1 MKTDGIKIR
10 SSNAIRRAFCDYFM
24 SKGHTLIESSS
35 LVPQRDQT
43 LLFTNAGMVQFKGL
57 FLGEER
63 RSYKRAISVQKCM
76 RAGGKHNDLEN
87 VGLTGRHHT
96 FFEMLG
102 NFSFGDYFKEEAIE
116 FGWEFL
122 TEVIGLPKDL
132 LWITIF
138 KEDEE
143 AYRLWREKIGIR
155 PDRIVRMGEE
165 DNFWQMGDIGPS
177 GPCSEIIIDQGEE
190 TGCGRPTCA
199 VGCDCDRYLELWNLV
214 FMQYDRD
221 KEGRLNPLPRPSI
234 DTGMGLERISSVC
247 QGVYSNYE
255 SDLFSPI
262 IGAVSD
268 LSGKNCGE
276 GKRTDFSIRVIADHI
291 RAITFL
297 ISDGVLPSNG
307 GRGYVLR
314 RIIRRGARHGRLL
327 GIQEPFLYKLSN
339 VVIDLMKVAYPDLI
353 KSRER
358 VTSITIGEEER
369 FLDTLDQGLKI
380 LDDVIQEIRGKG
392 ERIIPGGTLFKLY
405 DTYGLPLDLIQDIVK
420 EEAFSLDEPGFRSAM
435 EGQRQK
441 ARMAGGFKME
451 KGNPLYTKII
461 DDYGETQ
468 FIGYDHLESDVNLV
482 LILKRGKPDDKLHEG
497 SGLIE
502 IVESTIEGDEVE
514 LIFDQTPFYGESG
527 GQVGDTGELSSIEA
541 KVKIINTIKPVEGLF
556 VHEAMVLK
564 GMISKGSRC
573 HAAIS
578 ARARLSTARNHTATH
593 LLHATLR
600 KVLGDH
606 VKQSGSL
613 VSPERLR
620 FDFTHFSPLKREE
633 IDRIEKLI
641 NEQIMANTKVN
652 TEVMGIEE
660 AINSGAIAFFGE
672 KYGDNVR
679 VVSISEF
686 SRELC
691 GGTHCKVTGEIGLF
705 KLLHESSIA
714 SGIRRIE
721 AVTGD
726 GAYKFIKKEEEALSE
741 IAELF
746 KASPQ
751 DLISKAKRLLTSLKE
766 KEREVERLKGKL
778 SSKKAAEIEDK
789 VRSIGG
795 VKVFADK
802 IESMGME
809 DLRLFGDSIKNRLK
823 SGIIIV
829 GSVKDGTASIVLMVT
844 KDLVER
850 FKANEVIREIA
861 PVIGGGGGG
870 RDDMAQAG
878 GKKVERLD
886 EAIGKIYEVV
896 ERRL

>member
-1 MKTDGIKIR
+1 MKTDRIIIR
-10 SSNAIRRAFCDYFM
+10 SSNDIRRAFCDYFI
-24 SKGHTLIESSS
+24 SKGHTPVESSS
-35 LVPQRDQT
+35 LIPYKDPT

-63 RSYKRAISVQKCM
+63 RNYKRAVSVQKCL

-138 KEDEE
+138 REDEE
-143 AYRLWREKIGIR
+143 AARIWREKIGIK
-155 PDRIVRMGEE
+155 PERIVRLGEK

-177 GPCSEIIIDQGEE
+177 GPCSEILIDQGVG

-221 KEGRLNPLPRPSI
+221 KEGRLNPLPKPSI
-234 DTGMGLERISSVC
+234 DTGMGLERISAVC

-255 SDLFSPI
+255 SDLFAPI
-262 IGAVSD
+262 MNAVSD
-268 LSGKNCGE
+268 ISERSYGE
-276 GKRTDFSIRVIADHI
+276 EGRDDFSIRVIADHL
-291 RAITFL
+291 RAIAFL
-297 ISDGVLPSNG
+297 ISDGVLPSNE

-327 GIQEPFLYKLSN
+327 GISDTFLYKLSN
-339 VVIDLMKVAYPDLI
+339 LVIDIMKEAYPELTR
-353 KSRER
+353 SRER
-358 VTSITIGEEER
+358 VAHITLGEEER
-369 FLDTLDQGLKI
+369 FRTTLDQGSSI
-380 LDDVIQEIRGKG
+380 LFEKIQEIQGRGEK
-392 ERIIPGGTLFKLY
+392 EMPGIEAFKLY
-405 DTYGLPLDLIQDIVK
+405 DTYGLPIDIINESSTAAGLSLSMPDFEAAMK
-420 EEAFSLDEPGFRSAM
+420 EQK
-435 EGQRQK
+435 QR
-441 ARMAGGFKME
+441 ARMAASFRTE
-451 KGNPLYTKII
+451 KGDPQYIEII
-461 DDYGETQ
+461 DRLGETK
-468 FIGYDHLESDVNLV
+468 FIGYDQLEADVKL
-482 LILKRGKPDDKLHEG
+482 LKIIPKKKTEDKTYSAFDENIANEG
-497 SGLIE
+497 EE
-502 IVESTIEGDEVE
+502 IE

-527 GQVGDTGELSSIEA
+527 GQVGDQGGVSSSPHGV
-541 KVKIINTIKPVEGLF
+541 KVEILDTIRPIEGLF
-556 VHEAMVLK
+556 VHKARLLK
-564 GMISKGSRC
+564 GHLRVGEKY
-573 HAAIS
+573 HAVVS
-578 ARARLSTARNHTATH
+578 VKARLNTARNHTATH
-593 LLHATLR
+593 LLHAALR
-600 KVLGDH
+600 EVLGDH
-606 VKQSGSL
+606 VRQGGSL

-633 IDRIEKLI
+633 IDRIEMLV
-641 NEQIMANTKVN
+641 NERIMTNTKV
-652 TEVMGIEE
+652 ELEIMGAEE
-660 AINSGAIAFFGE
+660 AINSGATALFGE

-679 VVSISEF
+679 VVSIADF

-726 GAYKFIKKEEEALSE
+726 EAYRAIKREEETLNG

-751 DLISKAKRLLTSLKE
+751 DLTSKAKRLLASLKE
-766 KEREVERLKGKL
+766 KDREIERLKGEL
-778 SSKKAAEIEDK
+778 SSKKTVNLEDK

-795 VKVFADK
+795 IRVFADK
-802 IESMGME
+802 IDSVGMD
-809 DLRLFGDSIKNRLK
+809 DLRLFGDSIKGKLK
-823 SGIIIV
+823 SGIILV
-829 GSVKDGTASIVLMVT
+829 GSVMNGTASIVLMVT
-844 KDLVER
+844 KDLTEK
-850 FKANEVIREIA
+850 FKANEIIREIA

-870 RDDMAQAG
+870 RDDIAQAG
-878 GKKVERLD
+878 GKNTGKLD
-886 EAIGKIYEVV
+886 EAMEKIYEVI
-896 ERRL
+896 EKKL